1 MKKIIWLFLL
11 VLVLVGCTQVS
22 NPPDIDGVWAVE
34 ASVSG
39 SHKIFEIHA
48 VVEGMYFTDLNG
60 EVEDGALSNSNM
72 IRFVRDGYYF
82 YGNVEAD
89 TMDGFIR
96 KGISGD
102 IVGYW
107 NAKRKGV

>member
-1 MKKIIWLFLL
+1 MKKIIWLVLL
-11 VLVLVGCTQVS
+11 IFVLVGCTQVS